1 MIKIL
6 IADEHI
12 IIRGML
18 RQILRDSD
26 DMEVVDE
33 VGKVEEMLKQ
43 LYQCDFDLLLLDI
56 SMARQNLSD
65 VVKEVKAARPEL
77 SILVL
82 STYHEAQYEK
92 HVLRS
97 GASGY
102 LAKSEGPD
110 RLKGMIRAIAKGDR
124 QGECSPSVK

>member
-6 IADEHI
+6 IADEHL
-12 IIRGML
+12 IIREML
-18 RQILRDSD
+18 RQILSDSD

-33 VGKVEEMLKQ
+33 VGNGEDMLKQ
-43 LYQCDFDLLLLDI
+43 LYQYDFDLLLLDI

-65 VVKEVKAARPEL
+65 LVKEVKAARPEL

-82 STYHEAQYEK
+82 SSYHERQYEK

-102 LAKSEGPD
+102 LAKSEASD
-110 RLKGMIRAIAKGDR
+110 KLKGMVRAIAKGDGQR
-124 QGECSPSVK
+124 KWPLSVE

>member
-12 IIRGML
+12 IIREML
-18 RQILRDSD
+18 RQILSDSD

-33 VGKVEEMLKQ
+33 VGNGEEMLKQ
-43 LYQCDFDLLLLDI
+43 LYQYDFDLLLLDI

-65 VVKEVKAARPEL
+65 LVKEVKTARPEL

-102 LAKSEGPD
+102 LVKSEAPD
-110 RLKGMIRAIAKGDR
+110 KLKGMIRAIAKGDR
-124 QGECSPSVK
+124 

>member
-12 IIRGML
+12 IIREML
-18 RQILRDSD
+18 RQILSDSD

-33 VGKVEEMLKQ
+33 VDNGEEMLKH

-65 VVKEVKAARPEL
+65 LVKEVKAARPEL

-102 LAKSEGPD
+102 LAKSEAPD
-110 RLKGMIRAIAKGDR
+110 KLIGMIRAIAKGDR
-124 QGECSPSVK
+124 

>member
-12 IIRGML
+12 IIREML
-18 RQILRDSD
+18 RQILCDSD
-26 DMEVVDE
+26 DMEVVNE

-43 LYQCDFDLLLLDI
+43 LYQYDFDLLLLDI

-65 VVKEVKAARPEL
+65 LVKEVKAARPEL

-82 STYHEAQYEK
+82 SGYHETQYEK

-110 RLKGMIRAIAKGDR
+110 KLKGMIRTIVKGDR
-124 QGECSPSVK
+124 

>member
-12 IIRGML
+12 IIREML
-18 RQILRDSD
+18 RQILSDSD

-33 VGKVEEMLKQ
+33 ASSAEDMFKQ
-43 LYQCDFDLLLLDI
+43 LYQYDFDLLLLDI
-56 SMARQNLSD
+56 SLARQNLSD
-65 VVKEVKAARPEL
+65 LVKEVKAARPEL

-102 LAKSEGPD
+102 LAKSEAPD
-110 RLKGMIRAIAKGDR
+110 KLTGMIRAIAKCDR
-124 QGECSPSVK
+124 